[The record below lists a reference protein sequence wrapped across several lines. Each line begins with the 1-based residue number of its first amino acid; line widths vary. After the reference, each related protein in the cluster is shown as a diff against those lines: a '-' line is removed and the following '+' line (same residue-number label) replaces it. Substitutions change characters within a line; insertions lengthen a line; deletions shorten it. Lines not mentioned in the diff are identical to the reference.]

1 MKPKDQIVKGPHP
14 FSRINHAG
22 LQARED
28 LTTGN
33 IDRRPAGGFKY
44 FAPQTG
50 NPHLDPLKIAE
61 AINFFVKPARHL
73 RARITARNRDEVEP
87 SIQLFPKGHTTTMQQ
102 PTIHLLR

>member
-1 MKPKDQIVKGPHP
+1 MVDDEFKVGSRFLPARVVVVFSDLMKPKNQIVKGPHP
-14 FSRINHAG
+14 FRRINHAG

-44 FAPQTG
+44 FAPQAG

-73 RARITARNRDEVEP
+73 RARITA
-87 SIQLFPKGHTTTMQQ
+87 
-102 PTIHLLR
+102 